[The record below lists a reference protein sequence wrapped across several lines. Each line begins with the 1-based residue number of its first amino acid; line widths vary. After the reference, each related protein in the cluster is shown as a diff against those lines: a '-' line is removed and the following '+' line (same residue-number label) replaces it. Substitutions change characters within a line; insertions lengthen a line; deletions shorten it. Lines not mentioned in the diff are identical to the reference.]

1 MQIKQKI
8 AIRVDTALPFLPPKA
23 DFQMTE
29 GNNNSVTH
37 KPHMVYYNHS
47 HEWHHGGFCSSW

>member
-47 HEWHHGGFCSSW
+47 HEWHHGGF